1 MSALSHIDAIR
12 DRLDAKLTG
21 PEAEASS
28 RFEAVHTALE
38 FAGDVRRVSQVPAA
52 IVIPVADAGGE
63 NRAGSGTL
71 QTLTTTVA
79 VTVIV
84 AARNDPRGERA
95 LDDLTPRVAA
105 VRAALIGWAPAR
117 RHSLRFVRGALVDL
131 EQGRAWWEDVYEYQR
146 LIEAINT
153 C

>member
-12 DRLDAKLTG
+12 DRLDARLTG
-21 PEAEASS
+21 PEAEALS

-38 FAGDVRRVSQVPAA
+38 FAGDGRRVSQVPAV
-52 IVIPVADAGGE
+52 IVIPVADAGDA
-63 NRAGSGTL
+63 NRAGHGTL

-105 VRAALIGWAPAR
+105 VREALIGWAPAR
-117 RHSLRFVRGALVDL
+117 RHPLRFVRGALVDI

-146 LIEAINT
+146 FIEALDT
-153 C
+153 Y